1 MYTEIGGK
9 KEKNTGKEGQIKET
23 GWEAKSNITWGER
36 KFWSA
41 GVHGV
46 MWRSTK
52 VSHVGPRG
60 VTQQIIGLDG
70 KRQLSSPQGYSN
82 PGQPVLR
89 ATVTLAN
96 HSLGLQ

>member
-23 GWEAKSNITWGER
+23 GGEAKSNITWGER

-46 MWRSTK
+46 MWRSAK
-52 VSHVGPRG
+52 LGQV
-60 VTQQIIGLDG
+60 G
-70 KRQLSSPQGYSN
+70 KRSRGHVAVNQGESC
-82 PGQPVLR
+82 R
-89 ATVTLAN
+89 AAWCHTTN
-96 HSLGLQ
+96 HWIGWEETIVQSLGLQ